1 MKEMSVIAPKKASG
15 FTLIELVAV
24 VILLGIVGL
33 GTTQFITGGV
43 QIYSDT
49 AVRDDLGQQGRFT
62 IERIARELRN
72 AMPGSIRLGSSG
84 GVQCVEF
91 MPVLGA
97 SFYLGVPGSFGDTI
111 ANTATPITSFNAVPF
126 TSAAGVT
133 RVAVYTLSPN
143 QIYDPASNSV
153 ATFNSFGTT
162 TNSVTPINIASNT
175 FPADSPLRRFY
186 LFDTPV
192 SFCVTEGEVT
202 RYGGYAATID
212 QAFPPISGGVQL
224 SGSVSVTDQGGNTV
238 TAFEF
243 TPGLATVASRID
255 ISLFFTTAERDEWLR
270 FNSTV
275 AIRNAP

>member
-1 MKEMSVIAPKKASG
+1 MNAPDKHQG

-24 VILLGIVGL
+24 IILLGIVGL

-49 AVRDDLGQQGRFT
+49 AIRDDLGQQGRFT

-72 AMPGSIRLGSSG
+72 AMPGSIRLGSGG
-84 GVQCVEF
+84 GVQCIEF

-97 SFYLGVPGSFGDTI
+97 SFYLGVPGSFSDTI
-111 ANTATPITSFNAVPF
+111 ANTATPITTFNAVPF
-126 TSAAGVT
+126 TSIAGAT

-143 QIYDPASNSV
+143 QIYDTANTSN
-153 ATFNSFGTT
+153 TSFTGVGTT
-162 TNSVTPINIASNT
+162 TNGVTPINIGSNT
-175 FPADSPLRRFY
+175 FPADSPQRRFY
-186 LFDTPV
+186 LYDTPV
-192 SFCVTEGEVT
+192 SFCVSEGEVV
-202 RYGGYAATID
+202 RYAGYVATAS
-212 QAFPPISGGVQL
+212 QSFPPGSGGARL
-224 SGSVSVTDQGGNTV
+224 SSNVSLTDQDGNAV
-238 TAFEF
+238 TAFQL

-255 ISLFFTTAERDEWLR
+255 VSLFFTTAERDEWLR